1 MGSKVGQEALKPN
14 PALGALDA
22 VVGSWDTVG
31 THPYL
36 PGKTLHGRAA
46 FEWIEG
52 GAFLL
57 MRSEMAEPE
66 IPSGIA
72 IFASDDATGEHYML
86 YFDERGVSRKYDCS
100 IERNVLSCQRGSPD
114 FSQRMVLTI
123 ADDGR
128 TIVSR
133 GEMSRNGGAWEPD
146 LELTYSRS
154 EDSDRDA

>member
-1 MGSKVGQEALKPN
+1 MAREIGNEALKAN
-14 PALGALDA
+14 PALRALEA

-57 MRSEMAEPE
+57 MRSEINEPG

-72 IFASDDATGEHYML
+72 IFGSDNATGEFYML
-86 YFDERGVSRKYDCS
+86 YFDERGVSRKFDIS
-100 IERNVLSCQRGSPD
+100 IERNVVRWQRNSPD
-114 FSQRMVLTI
+114 FSQRIVLI
-123 ADDGR
+123 VADDGKS
-128 TIVSR
+128 IVSK
-133 GEMSRNGGAWEPD
+133 GEMSENGGAWEPD
-146 LELTYSRS
+146 LELTYSRI
-154 EDSDRDA
+154 E

>member
-1 MGSKVGQEALKPN
+1 MVRKVGQEAFKPN
-14 PALGALDA
+14 PALRALEM
-22 VVGSWDTVG
+22 VIGSWDTVG

-36 PGKTLHGRAA
+36 PGKTLHGRTT

-57 MRSEMAEPE
+57 MRSEIDEPE

-72 IFASDDATGEHYML
+72 IFGSDNATGEYHML
-86 YFDERGVSRKYDCS
+86 YFDERDVSRKYDIS
-100 IERNVLSCQRGSPD
+100 IERNIVRWQRSSPD
-114 FSQRMVLTI
+114 FSQRATLTV

-133 GEMSRNGGAWEPD
+133 GEMSRNGGPWESD

-154 EDSDRDA
+154 A